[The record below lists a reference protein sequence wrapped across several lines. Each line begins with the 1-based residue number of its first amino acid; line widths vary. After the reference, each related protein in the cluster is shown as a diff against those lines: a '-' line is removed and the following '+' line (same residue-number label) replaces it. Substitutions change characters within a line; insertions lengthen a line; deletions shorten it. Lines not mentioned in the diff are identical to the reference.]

1 MVTFDKI
8 RPVKV
13 SMDGGEGGGSV
24 RGILYLVLSKR
35 ITIKL
40 NIRLPRARRFSGWN
54 EAEEVQR

>member
-1 MVTFDKI
+1 MITSDKI

-13 SMDGGEGGGSV
+13 SMDGGSI